1 MTVQLSQNRPDGKTG
16 KSMRKNTIVDKDVCS
31 SYGDELAR
39 PALRVCQ
46 FVTIMHIRS
55 QGRLIMAPMFS
66 TLSFKTFFLLSAVAI
81 STTALAQQRPSDA
94 PPQLQRIEPG
104 SDTPITI
111 TPKSGNNNKIT
122 QTKDGGRV
130 TEVQVSSGGSHY
142 TMKGVRPGSVQ
153 ELGDQTGSTVRPPQW
168 KVMEF
173 DLSRKKKTDPEGAGA
188 TDGTVN
194 APPPQT
200 VK

>member
-1 MTVQLSQNRPDGKTG
+1 
-16 KSMRKNTIVDKDVCS
+16 
-31 SYGDELAR
+31 
-39 PALRVCQ
+39 
-46 FVTIMHIRS
+46 
-55 QGRLIMAPMFS
+55 MAPRFS
-66 TLSFKTFFLLSAVAI
+66 TLSFKTFILLGAVAA
-81 STTALAQQRPSDA
+81 SAPALAQQRPSDA
-94 PPQLQRIEPG
+94 PPRLERIEPG

-122 QTKDGGRV
+122 QTKEGGRV
-130 TEVQVSSGGSHY
+130 TEVQVSSGPSHY

-168 KVMEF
+168 KVLEF
-173 DLSRKKKTDPEGAGA
+173 DLNRKKKADPEAGGAA
-188 TDGTVN
+188 NGTAD